1 MNKQLNF
8 TYTDKK
14 TGVSTDFCLE
24 FTRKSVETM
33 EKNGFIASDIT
44 EKPMTVLPAL
54 FRGAFLANHRF
65 TKADVIDEI
74 FSKLTNKSELIS
86 KLSEMYNE
94 PILTLVEEPEESEG
108 NVDWTASW

>member
-1 MNKQLNF
+1 MSKQLRF
-8 TYTDKK
+8 TYQDKEY
-14 TGVSTDFCLE
+14 CLE

-54 FRGAFLANHRF
+54 FKGAFLANHRF
-65 TKADVIDEI
+65 VKNEVMDEI
-74 FSKLTNKSELIS
+74 FSKMTNKSELIG

-94 PILTLVEEPEESEG
+94 PIMALVEEPEENEG
-108 NVDWTASW
+108 NLDWTASW